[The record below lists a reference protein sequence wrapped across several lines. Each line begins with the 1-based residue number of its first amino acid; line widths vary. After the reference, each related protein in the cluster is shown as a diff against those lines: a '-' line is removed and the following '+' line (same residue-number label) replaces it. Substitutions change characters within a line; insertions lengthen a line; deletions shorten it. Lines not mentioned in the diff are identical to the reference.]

1 MGVRQ
6 LGRVGRAVG
15 NRVDLQAIPEML
27 GAGRHGSIVDVVD
40 VDVETGR
47 TPNETNMNR
56 SCVEVVQ
63 VVPKVE
69 RVVISKTHITNLK
82 QQGERDDE
90 YAFSRSNWDS
100 QSLKSTLPTSHRP
113 VMCI

>member
-1 MGVRQ
+1 MVGVRQ

-47 TPNETNMNR
+47 TPNETKHEPVVCR
-56 SCVEVVQ
+56 GCSSC
-63 VVPKVE
+63 PSGS
-69 RVVISKTHITNLK
+69 RVVISKTHITNL
-82 QQGERDDE
+82 Q
-90 YAFSRSNWDS
+90 
-100 QSLKSTLPTSHRP
+100 
-113 VMCI
+113 